1 MGPERAS
8 AISDQSSGPV
18 GEARYAGSG
27 ELSDQIDGR
36 EGGLP
41 GVGGLFLQ
49 HVEHDAWGKVELVE
63 AEFIGMHDFDA
74 ERPEDVGG

>member
-1 MGPERAS
+1 
-8 AISDQSSGPV
+8 
-18 GEARYAGSG
+18 
-27 ELSDQIDGR
+27 
-36 EGGLP
+36 
-41 GVGGLFLQ
+41 VGGLFLQ